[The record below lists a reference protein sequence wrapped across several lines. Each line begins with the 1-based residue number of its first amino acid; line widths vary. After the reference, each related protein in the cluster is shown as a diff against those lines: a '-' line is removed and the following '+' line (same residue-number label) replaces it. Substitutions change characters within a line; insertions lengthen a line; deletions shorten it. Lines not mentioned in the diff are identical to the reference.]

1 MSELP
6 ARPGRLNGLRHIALL
21 VPNLEECERFY
32 VDVLGMEVLNRANE
46 DLVYLTCGNDN
57 LSLGRGAGA
66 ANGLQ
71 TLDHYGFIVD
81 SVEEL
86 EAWYQY
92 LKAKGVTVSL
102 GSRNS
107 YPVYDD
113 KGQKITAWRERAELR
128 LESSDFAALSQL
140 TASLLGKLKMG
151 NMSFS
156 IADST
161 RQQNE
166 DSLMKNAVAAFK
178 ARAQLLTDSLGGK
191 GYRLVNLNL
200 NSAGAPR
207 PMPVMRMAAMKADAG
222 FAAAP
227 EIEAGTSQVTVT
239 ADGTIE
245 VQMP

>member
-6 ARPGRLNGLRHIALL
+6 ERPGRLNGLRHIALL

-92 LKAKGVTVSL
+92 FRRTG
-102 GSRNS
+102 
-107 YPVYDD
+107 
-113 KGQKITAWRERAELR
+113 
-128 LESSDFAALSQL
+128 
-140 TASLLGKLKMG
+140 
-151 NMSFS
+151 
-156 IADST
+156 
-161 RQQNE
+161 
-166 DSLMKNAVAAFK
+166 
-178 ARAQLLTDSLGGK
+178 
-191 GYRLVNLNL
+191 
-200 NSAGAPR
+200 
-207 PMPVMRMAAMKADAG
+207 
-222 FAAAP
+222 
-227 EIEAGTSQVTVT
+227 
-239 ADGTIE
+239 
-245 VQMP
+245 